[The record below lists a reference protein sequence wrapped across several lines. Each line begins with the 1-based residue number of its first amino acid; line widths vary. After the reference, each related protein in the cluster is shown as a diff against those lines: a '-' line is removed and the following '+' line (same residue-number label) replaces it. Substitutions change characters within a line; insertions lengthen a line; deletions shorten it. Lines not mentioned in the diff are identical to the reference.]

1 MRKVTRIADSYDLVY
16 ERRRLERFE
25 LQVPAKIEVL
35 SSPDAASLLELLTKD
50 ICAGGAYFPTKTA
63 LAAGTK
69 VKMDIL
75 LPVRNAGPC
84 ALLFLVRPYCQLCP
98 GGRFQALPYRR
109 PRGQRRR
116 EKPLAGQTAKEGEA
130 GCPLAS
136 VGLGRDFFGPCEKQ
150 LLRQMRKSDTET
162 GMPLLHLI

>member
-69 VKMDIL
+69 VKLDIL
-75 LPVRNAGPC
+75 LPVRNVSAPGDNTRGLIKVNGTVIRSGPAGMAIGFDTGYLITP
-84 ALLFLVRPYCQLCP
+84 F
-98 GGRFQALPYRR
+98 
-109 PRGQRRR
+109 R
-116 EKPLAGQTAKEGEA
+116 EA
-130 GCPLAS
+130 
-136 VGLGRDFFGPCEKQ
+136 
-150 LLRQMRKSDTET
+150 MN
-162 GMPLLHLI
+162 

>member
-1 MRKVTRIADSYDLVY
+1 MRKVTRMADSYDLVY

-35 SSPDAASLLELLTKD
+35 SSPDTASLLELLTKD

-75 LPVRNAGPC
+75 LPVRNVSAPGDNTRGLIKVNGTVIRSGPAGMAIGFDTGYLITP
-84 ALLFLVRPYCQLCP
+84 F
-98 GGRFQALPYRR
+98 
-109 PRGQRRR
+109 R
-116 EKPLAGQTAKEGEA
+116 EA
-130 GCPLAS
+130 
-136 VGLGRDFFGPCEKQ
+136 
-150 LLRQMRKSDTET
+150 MN
-162 GMPLLHLI
+162 

>member
-50 ICAGGAYFPTKTA
+50 ICAGGAYFPTKMA

-75 LPVRNAGPC
+75 LPVRNVSAPGDNTRGLIKVNGTVIRSGPAGMAIGFDTGYLITP
-84 ALLFLVRPYCQLCP
+84 F
-98 GGRFQALPYRR
+98 
-109 PRGQRRR
+109 R
-116 EKPLAGQTAKEGEA
+116 EA
-130 GCPLAS
+130 
-136 VGLGRDFFGPCEKQ
+136 
-150 LLRQMRKSDTET
+150 MN
-162 GMPLLHLI
+162 

>member
-1 MRKVTRIADSYDLVY
+1 MREVTRIADSYDLVY

-75 LPVRNAGPC
+75 LPVRNVSAPGDNTRGLIKVNGTVIRSGPAGMAIGFDTGYLITP
-84 ALLFLVRPYCQLCP
+84 F
-98 GGRFQALPYRR
+98 
-109 PRGQRRR
+109 R
-116 EKPLAGQTAKEGEA
+116 EA
-130 GCPLAS
+130 
-136 VGLGRDFFGPCEKQ
+136 
-150 LLRQMRKSDTET
+150 MN
-162 GMPLLHLI
+162 